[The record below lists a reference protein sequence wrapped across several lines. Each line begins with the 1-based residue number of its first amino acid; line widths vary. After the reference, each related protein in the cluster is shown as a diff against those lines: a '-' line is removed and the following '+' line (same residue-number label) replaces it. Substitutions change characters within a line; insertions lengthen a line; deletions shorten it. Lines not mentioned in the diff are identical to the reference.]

1 MAIDAYK
8 VTTSEV
14 DEKNVKSA
22 PDVLTADARQNKNWF
37 DRLVEY
43 FITKYNGLIDY
54 LANNLAG
61 QEATGRGLVY
71 KDDKIHWKYAVEK
84 GGSFGFSFSGNIQP
98 TLTGA
103 YDTVLA
109 TNLNLS
115 QGDMMDCFLIVND
128 VEYQCGDS
136 WADGALYIT
145 KTKINNTEIRLTYST
160 LTHELSMFS
169 SENPLE
175 TTYWNVEVYRGEADK
190 VLSKSLPGS
199 ITNDKYTELR
209 DKIDGLT
216 GEIGKTIYNTINEY
230 GVSSSEATP
239 PMSWQASPPP
249 TTKGQWLWVKTTTV
263 FNDQSENT
271 VYTKSYIGT
280 DGEDGIS
287 VSVQSAT
294 KTGGVTT
301 VVLVDSDGNET
312 TMSIADGDD
321 GNDGLAGDNGYVH
334 FAWANSSDGS
344 VDFSTSVSVGKLY
357 MGVYSDNTETDSQD
371 YHDYSWTKIKGENG
385 ADGRKGDP
393 GDDGLGVDTVQPL
406 YALSTSSSTAPSDNA
421 FTTTLNYA
429 SGYYIWTRDRV
440 KLSDGITYKY
450 STKVYN
456 QALTEAC
463 QLSST
468 TAQTFWVKGSNAEGT
483 NSVPTGAYVTQ
494 ISRDSYDDY
503 KGGTP
508 SGGSLLL
515 RSAGA
520 FIRTAKRCVAAFMG
534 SGVTLYDPAG
544 TETYDSNIAQYRGD
558 KVAEFLSSGAQIGK
572 DSSTRFKL
580 NAGSLQAYDS
590 SNNKY
595 FEVSASGLTF
605 GSSAAASQ
613 SYADSKASTAQ
624 SNAIS
629 TAASDA
635 TSKANAAK
643 SAAIST
649 AASDATTKANAAQS
663 TAISTA
669 ASDATTKANAAAKTA
684 TDYLTPDGSTSVFIS
699 PSGVSPTTSAPNTSA
714 LIKSDGL
721 HVYQGG
727 VERAHFGTTSKVGLL
742 EGSLQM
748 YTETTGTAFKV
759 MRKLSSDSSA
769 QEKASITSYGIYS
782 QGHAHPIGY
791 YKQSFGSIALSTSA
805 GATWQTPANSSN
817 PEAGLERITLTAGTW
832 IVSAHADIAQN
843 SSPAGRRALRI
854 YNATDGAGYDESEV
868 NQLPTTGAT
877 STKMQTSTP
886 IKVTEN
892 TVVTVQVASN
902 ATVSQLAVLYLTAVC
917 IA

>member
-209 DKIDGLT
+209 DRIDGLT

-230 GVSSSEATP
+230 GVSNSEATP
-239 PMSWQASPPP
+239 PMSWQATPPP
-249 TTKGQWLWVKTTTV
+249 TVKGQWLWVKTTTV

-321 GNDGLAGDNGYVH
+321 GNDGVAGDNGYVH

-344 VDFSTSVSVGKLY
+344 VDFSTSMSVGKLY

-385 ADGRKGDP
+385 ANGSKGDP
-393 GDDGLGVDTVQPL
+393 GNDGVGVDTVQPL
-406 YALSTSSSTAPSDNA
+406 YALSTSSSTAPEDNA

-440 KLSDGITYKY
+440 KLSDGTYKY

-456 QALTEAC
+456 QALTETC

-520 FIRTAKRCVAAFMG
+520 FIRTARRCVAAFMG
-534 SGVTLYDPAG
+534 SGVTLYDPSG

-558 KVAEFLSSGAQIGK
+558 KVAEFTSGSAQIGK
-572 DSSTRFKL
+572 DNSTRFKM
-580 NAGSLQAYDS
+580 NTSSLEAYNS
-590 SNNKY
+590 SNQKY

-663 TAISTA
+663 AAISTA

-684 TDYLTPDGSTSVFIS
+684 TDYLTPDGSTSVFLS
-699 PSGVSPTTSAPNTSA
+699 PSGVSPTASAPSNSA
-714 LIKSDGL
+714 QIKSDGM
-721 HVYQGG
+721 HVYKSGT
-727 VERAHFGTTSKVGLL
+727 EIAHFGSSAKIGFFTGTF
-742 EGSLQM
+742 QF
-748 YTETTGTAFKV
+748 YTETNALGLFVKYKA
-759 MRKLSSDSSA
+759 SSDTSA
-769 QEKASITSYGIYS
+769 NTVGKITNQGVYS
-782 QGHAHPIGY
+782 KGHTYPIGY
-791 YKQSFGSIALSTSA
+791 YQQSVGSMLLRTSA
-805 GATWQTPANSSN
+805 SSWQTPTNSSD
-817 PEAGLERITLTAGTW
+817 PTAGLERITLTAGTW
-832 IVSAHADIAQN
+832 IVSAHADIEQN

-854 YNATDGAGYDESEV
+854 YNATDGTGYDESEV
-868 NQLPTTGAT
+868 NQLPTTGAVT
-877 STKMQTSTP
+877 TKMQTSTP
-886 IKVTEN
+886 IEVTKD
-892 TVVTVQVASN
+892 TVITVQVYSN
-902 ATVSQLAVLYLTAVC
+902 ATVSQAAQLYLTAVC

>member
-115 QGDMMDCFLIVND
+115 QGDMMDCFLIVNN

-160 LTHELSMFS
+160 LNHELTMFS

-175 TTYWNVEVYRGEADK
+175 TTYWNVEVYRGEAEK

-199 ITNDKYTELR
+199 IANDKYTELR
-209 DKIDGLT
+209 DRIDGLT

-230 GVSSSEATP
+230 GVSNSEATP
-239 PMSWQASPPP
+239 PMSWQATPPP

-263 FNDQSENT
+263 FNDLSENT

-287 VSVQSAT
+287 VAVQSAS

-301 VVLVDSDGNET
+301 VVLADSDGNLT
-312 TMSIADGDD
+312 TMRIEDGEDGDV
-321 GNDGLAGDNGYVH
+321 GQPGDNGYVH
-334 FAWANSSDGS
+334 IAWANSSDGS
-344 VDFSTSVSVGKLY
+344 VDFSTSMSVGKLY

-371 YHDYSWTKIKGENG
+371 YHDYSWTKIKGETGTPGTPG
-385 ADGRKGDP
+385 ADGN
-393 GDDGLGVDTVQPL
+393 DGVGVDTVQPL
-406 YALSTSSSTAPSDNA
+406 YALSTSSSTAPADNA
-421 FTTTLNYA
+421 FSTTLNYA
-429 SGYYIWTRDRV
+429 SGYFIWTRDRV
-440 KLSDGITYKY
+440 KLSDGTYKY

-456 QALTEAC
+456 QALTETC

-520 FIRTAKRCVAAFMG
+520 FIRTARRCVAAFMG
-534 SGVTLYDPAG
+534 SGIQLYDPSG

-558 KVAEFLSSGAQIGK
+558 KVAEFTSGSAQIGK
-572 DSSTRFKL
+572 DNSTRFKM

-605 GSSAAASQ
+605 GTSAAASQ

-624 SNAIS
+624 NNAIS

-649 AASDATTKANAAQS
+649 AASDATTKANAAE
-663 TAISTA
+663 T
-669 ASDATTKANAAAKTA
+669 NAKTYA
-684 TDYLTPDGSTSVFIS
+684 KGYVDDKMVVL
-699 PSGVSPTTSAPNTSA
+699 
-714 LIKSDGL
+714 SDGL
-721 HVYQGG
+721 YMYTGTQPTADAKGNSARVASDGFHVYSGG
-727 VERAHFGTTSKVGLL
+727 VERANFGSVTRIGEVANDQCALYITSDGLQIVRRYNGVDNEVL
-742 EGSLQM
+742 RLSYLDSGLVVDDHDQAIGRVLGPVNGSL
-748 YTETTGTAFKV
+748 
-759 MRKLSSDSSA
+759 SSVANSTQTNAPSS
-769 QEKASITSYGIYS
+769 SRMT
-782 QGHAHPIGY
+782 
-791 YKQSFGSIALSTSA
+791 LSA
-805 GATWQTPANSSN
+805 GTYVVTAWASFASNSTGRRWLTIYDMANYRTGSEANQTAVSGA
-817 PEAGLERITLTAGTW
+817 ETKLTVTD
-832 IVSAHADIAQN
+832 IVEVESGSRTYTPRVYQN
-843 SSPAGRRALRI
+843 SGGSLGVDMGMNAIRI
-854 YNATDGAGYDESEV
+854 S
-868 NQLPTTGAT
+868 
-877 STKMQTSTP
+877 
-886 IKVTEN
+886 
-892 TVVTVQVASN
+892 
-902 ATVSQLAVLYLTAVC
+902 
-917 IA
+917 